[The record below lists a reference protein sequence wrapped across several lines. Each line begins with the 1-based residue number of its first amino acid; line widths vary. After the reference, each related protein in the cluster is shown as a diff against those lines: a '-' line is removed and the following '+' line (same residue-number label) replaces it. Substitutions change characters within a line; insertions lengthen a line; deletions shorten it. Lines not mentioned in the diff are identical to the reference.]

1 MMEVLTPLAIVGA
14 AVYIVRSL
22 KAFMMERW
30 YDYEREANMTR
41 KMISCTIHD
50 SYDRGKAEMAV
61 LDKEKYYYSIHRNRI
76 ERLNKRLS
84 VRVAV
89 LFRRMWLRL
98 RRH

>member
-41 KMISCTIHD
+41 KMIECTIHD
-50 SYDRGKAEMAV
+50 PYDRGEAKMAV
-61 LDKEKYYYSIHRNRI
+61 LDKEKFYYIHRNRI
-76 ERLNKRLS
+76 ERLNNRLS
-84 VRVAV
+84 VRFAV
-89 LFRRMWLRL
+89 LCRKKWRRWRS
-98 RRH
+98 